1 MIVALVTPQAR
12 PRRAARVCRAPLA
25 VLAVSSLA
33 AAAPAVATAAPPSIT
48 APSAAVI
55 ETSTG
60 TVVYAKNANAP
71 RGMASTTK
79 LMTALV
85 ALDQAPLSTV
95 YTAVDYGGS
104 AAETRLGLQG
114 GQKITLA
121 DLVRAMMLP
130 SANDAAQTVAIRQGG
145 GSKTKFIAR
154 MNAKADELGL
164 KRTHFANSI
173 GLDAPGHKTTA
184 LELAKI
190 GVAAHENP
198 FLASTVKRHSLTLKS
213 TGQTIANRNRVLG
226 TNLGDGAVID
236 GMKTGHT
243 TSAGYSL
250 VGSATRNGVTV
261 VSAVLGDP
269 SEAAR
274 DADTVKLLRWGSSL
288 FSKRTLVRE
297 RQRVTNV
304 PVIDGEAEA
313 VTAVAKA
320 EVRRVVPRGAKVEL
334 VPTGVPAELQAP
346 VTAGLAVGEAKVLV
360 NGKQVDTVPLVTRV
374 AVEHQG
380 TLATIGDAISEH
392 WKGGLVA
399 LLLVIG
405 GTLTLL
411 KARTPSRPSRASSR
425 TNVPADHP
433 ERTPAP

>member
-1 MIVALVTPQAR
+1 MIVASIVSSSAR
-12 PRRAARVCRAPLA
+12 ARRAALAAFAAASFGAASVGAAAP
-25 VLAVSSLA
+25 A
-33 AAAPAVATAAPPSIT
+33 AAAPPSVT

-60 TVVYAKNANAP
+60 TVVYAKNASEQ

-85 ALDQAPLSTV
+85 ALDEAPLSTV

-104 AAETRLGLQG
+104 PAETRLGLQG
-114 GQKITLA
+114 GEKITLA

-130 SANDAAQTVAIRQGG
+130 SANDAAQTVAVRQGG
-145 GSKTKFIAR
+145 GSKTKFIAK
-154 MNAKADELGL
+154 MNAKAKQLGL
-164 KRTHFANSI
+164 QRTHFANSI

-190 GVAAHENP
+190 GVAAHQNP

-213 TGQTIANRNRVLG
+213 TGQTIVNRNRVLG
-226 TNLGDGAVID
+226 TSLPGGGAID

-250 VGSATRNGVTV
+250 VGSATKNGVTF

-269 SEAAR
+269 SEDAR
-274 DADTVKLLRWGSSL
+274 DADTVKLLRWASGL
-288 FSKRTLVRE
+288 FSNRTLVRE
-297 RQRVTNV
+297 GQRVTSV
-304 PVIDGEAEA
+304 PVIDGKAET
-313 VTAVAKA
+313 VKAVAKQDL
-320 EVRRVVPRGAKVEL
+320 RRIVPKGAKVEL
-334 VPTGVPAELQAP
+334 QPTALSAGLEAPVAAGVP
-346 VTAGLAVGEAKVLV
+346 VGKAKVLV
-360 NGKQVDTVPLVTRV
+360 NGKQVDEVALVTGA

-411 KARTPSRPSRASSR
+411 KARTPSRNGRAER
-425 TNVPADHP
+425 RPPLPADHP

>member
-1 MIVALVTPQAR
+1 MTVASVAFRGAR
-12 PRRAARVCRAPLA
+12 ARRAA
-25 VLAVSSLA
+25 LA
-33 AAAPAVATAAPPSIT
+33 AFVAASLGATAPAPATAAPPAIT

-60 TVVYAKNANAP
+60 TVVYAKNANEQ

-114 GQKITLA
+114 GEKITLA

-130 SANDAAQTVAIRQGG
+130 SANDAAQTVAVRQGG
-145 GSKTKFIAR
+145 GSKAKFVAK
-154 MNAKADELGL
+154 MNAKAEALGL
-164 KRTHFANSI
+164 KRTRFANSI
-173 GLDAPGHKTTA
+173 GLDAPGHRTTA

-213 TGQTIANRNRVLG
+213 TGQTIVNRNRVLG
-226 TNLGDGAVID
+226 TSLPGGGAID

-250 VGSATRNGVTV
+250 VGSATKNGVTL

-274 DADTVKLLRWGSSL
+274 DADTVKLLRWASGL
-288 FSKRTLVRE
+288 FSNRTLVRE
-297 RQRVTNV
+297 GQRVTTV
-304 PVIDGEAEA
+304 PVIDGKAEA
-313 VTAVAKA
+313 VAAVAKQD
-320 EVRRVVPRGAKVEL
+320 VRRIVPKGAKVDLQEVEL
-334 VPTGVPAELQAP
+334 SAGLEAPVAAGVPI
-346 VTAGLAVGEAKVLV
+346 GKAKVLV
-360 NGKQVDTVPLVTRV
+360 NGKQVDEVALVTGG

-411 KARTPSRPSRASSR
+411 KARKPSQNGRADRRPSL
-425 TNVPADHP
+425 PADHP